1 MCVRTYVGR
10 GGGGYAP
17 IVSACANR
25 RPNPRTGARFGSR
38 EFRSFPRVCVWRRG
52 RRLSRTRARGFGTC
66 APPTTTRQILQQPA
80 AMNLLLWI
88 RAHAFPRTSS
98 SGVHDHIRGLRA
110 AGQTPTQI
118 DRTACGRRAHLK
130 RITFVTNEA
139 AAAAARH
146 RTAAL
151 HNRGIGSSRVVVHLR
166 AVPKFL
172 RGFQKCGGGG
182 RGNN

>member
-10 GGGGYAP
+10 GGDGYAP

-25 RPNPRTGARFGSR
+25 RPNPRTGARIGSR
-38 EFRSFPRVCVWRRG
+38 EFRSFPCVWRRG

-80 AMNLLLWI
+80 AMNLLLRI
-88 RAHAFPRTSS
+88 RAHTCPRTSS

-130 RITFVTNEA
+130 RITFVTNDSRRRRRR
-139 AAAAARH
+139 AARH

-151 HNRGIGSSRVVVHLR
+151 HNRGIASRV
-166 AVPKFL
+166 
-172 RGFQKCGGGG
+172 GWCT
-182 RGNN
+182 